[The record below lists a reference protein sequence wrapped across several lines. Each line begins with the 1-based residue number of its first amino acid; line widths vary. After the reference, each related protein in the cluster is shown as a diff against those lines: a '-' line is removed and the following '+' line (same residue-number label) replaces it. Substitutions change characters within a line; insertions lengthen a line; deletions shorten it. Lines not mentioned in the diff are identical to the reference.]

1 MDPAQVGTRR
11 WPGTRDDLGV
21 LVLHGFGSTVQSVL
35 PLAEGIAER
44 GFAVTAPLLPGHGE
58 TVEAFGRTDF
68 ADWLTA
74 ARDELHALAGRCRST
89 AVVGLSMG
97 GALALTLAAEEPVA
111 AVVAINP
118 FVDTGDRAVLEAEA
132 RARAAGITVYPAP
145 GDGDVRKPGAVELR
159 YQELPVS
166 CLRSLFAAGRALTPR
181 LGAICAPM
189 LLVRSRY
196 DAVIGPEGADL
207 LARSVTGPV
216 TRLELPGSAHVAPL
230 DVDAD
235 LLVAATLEHLE
246 GALTRRLSPAVPVA
260 LEQM

>member
-1 MDPAQVGTRR
+1 VVGTRR

-21 LVLHGFGSTVQSVL
+21 LVLHGFGSTVQSVA
-35 PLAEGIAER
+35 PVAEGIAER
-44 GFAVTAPLLPGHGE
+44 GFAVSAPLLPGHGR
-58 TVEAFGRTDF
+58 TVAAFGATGF
-68 ADWLTA
+68 PDWLA
-74 ARDELHALAGRCRST
+74 GARDELRALASRCRGT

-118 FVDTGDRAVLEAEA
+118 FLDTGDPAVLEAEE
-132 RARAAGITVYPAP
+132 RARAAGILVYPAP
-145 GDGDVRKPGAVELR
+145 GDGDVRKPGAAEVR

-181 LGAICAPM
+181 LGAITAP
-189 LLVRSRY
+189 LLIVRSRH
-196 DAVIGPEGADL
+196 DAVIGPEPADL
-207 LARSVTGPV
+207 LARSVSGPV
-216 TRLELPGSAHVAPL
+216 TRLELPDSAHVAPL

-235 LLVAATLEHLE
+235 LLVSATAEHLE
-246 GALTRRLSPAVPVA
+246 RAVSADLSAALPVA